1 MEIKHIQ
8 SFFKSAGS
16 EGCYAFCLIELAAK
30 NGKVINIV
38 DALLEGIARR
48 YIKFNWNNYD
58 DKSNFFVSRPDA
70 FFSMLMEEEYHV
82 KFALSNYIPKDG
94 EFEVQF
100 WALNQ
105 HLAEEGKGHFVLSEA
120 EDTLQSS
127 NTVKNGRC
135 YSKRIFYKR

>member
-8 SFFKSAGS
+8 SFLKSAGS

-30 NGKVINIV
+30 NGKVINVI
-38 DALLEGIARR
+38 DALLEGISLG
-48 YIKFNWNNYD
+48 YIKFNWKNYD

-70 FFSMLMEEEYHV
+70 FFSMLMGEEYHV

-94 EFEVQF
+94 ELEVQF
-100 WALNQ
+100 WAINQ
-105 HLAEEGKGHFVLSEA
+105 YLAEEGKGHFVLSKE